1 MILERTMHHRLKL
14 ILSYYNKISA
24 PKGGQGAWPR
34 HLTLPSIGLDG
45 WMARIVPFPIFFK
58 KSLDCR
64 EIQPPS
70 SLLSQTFF
78 RKSPLPLAKSTHSL
92 TSSLRYFSK
101 KAITYIKMD
110 LQSNLPGSEKFACK
124 PSVFIKST
132 RRPNP
137 LSCFFIKTLK
147 FLLNQIA
154 TRSIHYF
161 FTSKTIR
168 TI

>member
-24 PKGGQGAWPR
+24 PKWGQGAWPR

-45 WMARIVPFPIFFK
+45 WMAKIVPFPIFLK

-78 RKSPLPLAKSTHSL
+78 RKNPLPLAKSTHSL

-124 PSVFIKST
+124 TFSFHKINPSS
-132 RRPNP
+132 
-137 LSCFFIKTLK
+137 
-147 FLLNQIA
+147 
-154 TRSIHYF
+154 
-161 FTSKTIR
+161 
-168 TI
+168 